1 MMQAFITEDGT
12 LTIIP
17 TNDTEAYALK
27 QWRKSE
33 GDLNTAY
40 TSRIDDFGTITMS
53 SSPKTGTN

>member
-27 QWRKSE
+27 QWRKSGRE
-33 GDLNTAY
+33 LNTACE
-40 TSRIDDFGTITMS
+40 TRIDDFGIITMS
-53 SSPKTGTN
+53 SSPKKGTN

>member
-1 MMQAFITEDGT
+1 MMQAFITENGT

-33 GDLNTAY
+33 RDLNTAY
-40 TSRIDDFGTITMS
+40 TSRIDAFGTITMS
-53 SSPKTGTN
+53 SSPKKGTN